1 MQIEGWAANVLAN
14 GMADLLAGGS
24 VGVFAADGLLLA
36 SCVFADP
43 PFKPAREGA
52 IAAHEFPAA
61 RAEDDGIPARFVALE
76 AAGTEF
82 LAGSAGYKDDKPA
95 PEMKFK
101 TRIIVKDADVLVESF
116 VFSVVTQQ
124 KP

>member
-61 RAEDDGIPARFVALE
+61 IAKADGTPARFVALD
-76 AAGTEF
+76 AAGTEV
-82 LAGSAGYKDDKPA
+82 LSGSAGYRDDQPP
-95 PEMKFK
+95 PEIKFK